1 MRGVIQGALAER
13 VRAAGRDLP
22 GGVALFDADGTLWRE
37 DVGEAFLRHLVSLG
51 LVQLPDGSDPY
62 EAYERAVD
70 RDRASGYAYAAQ
82 LQAGLEVRRVEA
94 EAPGTLADFAGLSPD
109 EIPIAIDGCGV
120 PAFFLS
126 LQRAALAYARLMAAA
141 SLERYSES
149 AANVVEAEVDGD
161 ALRLTRQRWGGSLLE
176 QARLTGTPKL
186 LTVAPHATDAEPAGI
201 ATTVDDFTPT
211 LSDEHFRVRV
221 TRREEPSPGTV
232 RLDTARVVVGGTSN
246 EDS

>member
-13 VRAAGRDLP
+13 VRAAGRDVP

-94 EAPGTLADFAGLSPD
+94 EARRFAAGWVPPRLVGDVTRLRELSDSAGLLPMVVSASAL
-109 EIPIAIDGCGV
+109 PIVVAAAPLAGFAIDGCRGIEV
-120 PAFFLS
+120 IVRDGRFTTEV
-126 LQRAALAYARLMAAA
+126 LQPIAYAAGKIAAVRKAGRIALAC
-141 SLERYSES
+141 
-149 AANVVEAEVDGD
+149 GD
-161 ALRLTRQRWGGSLLE
+161 S
-176 QARLTGTPKL
+176 LTGDL
-186 LTVAPHATDAEPAGI
+186 AMLEAAQVAVVVAPRSGSPLSAEAQ
-201 ATTVDDFTPT
+201 
-211 LSDEHFRVRV
+211 
-221 TRREEPSPGTV
+221 RRGWPV
-232 RLDTARVVVGGTSN
+232 LDQ
-246 EDS
+246 DSR